1 MRERKINRRN
11 FLGTASAAGTASLLA
26 GSGRAFGGAVP
37 EGEKLAIDGGAPV
50 RETPLGSGMYGP
62 QFYDEVEQ
70 RELLDVLASKRPFR
84 HSAGD
89 SKVLL
94 FEKEY
99 AEHLGANHALGLTS
113 GTTAL
118 MTAMAALEV
127 GPGDE
132 VILPAWTWYSDYD
145 AVIHAGALPVF
156 TEIDESFNMD
166 PEDIEH
172 RITPRTK
179 VIAPSHLQGCP
190 ADIEPIIEIARKHNL
205 RVLEDCAQ
213 CVGGRYQDQYLSTL
227 GDIGIFSFQESK
239 TITAGEGG
247 ALVTNDPEVFERAVR
262 FHDVGILRVHSV
274 ALEGG
279 TLETFPS
286 TNFRMSEFTG
296 AVLRGQL
303 QKLEAIV
310 GANRAHARA
319 VREGIADLP
328 GIRLRKQSD
337 PDGDVGEMVF
347 LILDTREQA
356 RQFMR
361 ALNAEGISARP
372 PGGSAV
378 LPAVPH
384 IENKVTLHPDWP
396 SFNSPQGRAIQYGR
410 ESCPRTIDIL
420 QRAVGVRMNPSYTE
434 QDVQDIIRAIRKVYV
449 TI

>member
-1 MRERKINRRN
+1 MREPRINRRR
-11 FLGTASAAGTASLLA
+11 FLETAGAAGTASLLA
-26 GSGRAFGGAVP
+26 GSARGATGP
-37 EGEKLAIDGGAPV
+37 QREKLAIDGGTPV
-50 RETPLGSGMYGP
+50 RETPLPSGAYGP

-70 RELLDVLASKRPFR
+70 RELLDVLASRRPFR
-84 HSAGD
+84 HSAAD

-99 AEHLGANHALGLTS
+99 AAYLGAKHALGVTS

-118 MTAMAALEV
+118 IAAMAALEV

-156 TEIDESFNMD
+156 AEIDESFAMD
-166 PEDIEH
+166 PDDIEH

-190 ADIEPIIEIARKHNL
+190 GDIERILEIARKHNL

-213 CVGGRYQDQYLSTL
+213 CVGGKFRDRYLSTW

-247 ALVTNDPEVFERAVR
+247 ALVSNDPEIFERAVR
-262 FHDVGILRVHSV
+262 FHDVGILRVHGGE
-274 ALEGG
+274 LDGG
-279 TLETFPS
+279 TLDTFPAA
-286 TNFRMSEFTG
+286 NFRMSEFTG

-303 QKLEAIV
+303 RKLETIV
-310 GANRAHARA
+310 SANRAHART

-328 GIRLRKQSD
+328 GIRMRKQVD
-337 PDGDVGEMVF
+337 PEGDVGEMVF

-356 RQFMR
+356 SQFLR
-361 ALNAEGISARP
+361 ALRAEGISGSH

-378 LPAVPH
+378 LPAVPR

-396 SFNSPQGRAIQYGR
+396 SFTTPQGRAIQYGR
-410 ESCPRTIDIL
+410 ECCPRTIDIL
-420 QRAVGVRMNPSYTE
+420 ERAIGVRMSPHYTE
-434 QDVQDIIRAIRKVYV
+434 QDVQDIIRAIRKVHV
-449 TI
+449 TL